1 MILLLAFLRE
11 IIEMENRK
19 RKKYQADLFSPEVI
33 RSRLSAKKKLE
44 ADIDS
49 HVEFLRSVDLNEV
62 ENVKEDEALAILSAK
77 LTFNGLSVLKLAM
90 SHVPCMYT
98 MRCRE
103 FQSFPL
109 RTVLIHKIF
118 TACCSS
124 RSLDSLADVHLYL
137 SFLEK
142 HCTEFLSSPEVLPH
156 DKLWKLC
163 ENGGYHYTK
172 CLSPPLK
179 SCLNCGEGI
188 TMHNPPSKAKLFTLE
203 GPIPA
208 SKITLEC
215 KGCKI
220 SYGITKF
227 TDSTGAHFY
236 PKSISSEVIEMTNAS
251 YMTEEL
257 YRWIPSLR

>member
-1 MILLLAFLRE
+1 LFWHSWSDQRNGESKAEEASGQSILSWGHKISFVCQ
-11 IIEMENRK
+11 
-19 RKKYQADLFSPEVI
+19 KKV
-33 RSRLSAKKKLE
+33 E

-49 HVEFLRSVDLNEV
+49 HVEFLRRVDLNAV
-62 ENVKEDEALAILSAK
+62 DNLKEDEALAILSAK
-77 LTFNGLSVLKLAM
+77 LTLNGLSVLKLAM
-90 SHVPCMYT
+90 NHVPCTYT
-98 MRCRE
+98 MHCRE
-103 FQSFPL
+103 FEGFPL
-109 RTVLIHKIF
+109 RTVLIHNIV

-124 RSLDSLADVHLYL
+124 RSLDSLANVHLYV

-142 HCTEFLSSPEVLPH
+142 YCTEFLCSPEVLPH

-163 ENGGYHYTK
+163 ENGGYRYTK
-172 CLSPPLK
+172 FLSPPTK

-188 TMHNPPSKAKLFTLE
+188 TMHNPRSKAKLFTLQ

-220 SYGITKF
+220 SYGITQF

-236 PKSISSEVIEMTNAS
+236 PNSISSHVIQMTNTS
-251 YMTEEL
+251 CMTQEL

>member
-1 MILLLAFLRE
+1 MNTGGLGQNDLAFLRE
-11 IIEMENRK
+11 IIEMENQK

-49 HVEFLRSVDLNEV
+49 HVEFLRSVDLDEV

-90 SHVPCMYT
+90 SHVPCTYT

-124 RSLDSLADVHLYL
+124 RSLDSLADVHLYV

-163 ENGGYHYTK
+163 ENGGYHY
-172 CLSPPLK
+172 
-179 SCLNCGEGI
+179 
-188 TMHNPPSKAKLFTLE
+188 M
-203 GPIPA
+203 
-208 SKITLEC
+208 C
-215 KGCKI
+215 KMGLT
-220 SYGITKF
+220 GLH
-227 TDSTGAHFY
+227 DSLAR
-236 PKSISSEVIEMTNAS
+236 VIAFS
-251 YMTEEL
+251 
-257 YRWIPSLR
+257 